1 MKAQL
6 KPASHS
12 ELEEFNRR
20 RFMWYFSSMGLG
32 AAFFPGALVAIAGDR
47 EKISAE
53 MIKQAEKIAG
63 LEFSDEERQQMVEDV
78 NCFRDGFESLRSL
91 HMGNSVPLSLYFNPV
106 PPGKKLPEK
115 KRTFKIGKV
124 RAKNP
129 ARIEDLAF
137 YPVTHLAEL
146 LKSRRITSE
155 ELTKMYLSRLKKHD
169 AALKCVVT
177 LTEELALKQAQQ
189 ADREIKA
196 GKYRGLLHGIPWGV
210 KDIFSKKGYR
220 TTWGAGIYQDQVFNE
235 DATVVKRLEE
245 AGAVLL
251 AKLSLG
257 ELASGDRWFGGQ
269 TRNPWNS
276 EWPSGGSS
284 AGSAAATAAGLVGF
298 AIGTESTLSLVG
310 PARVCGATALR
321 PSFGRV
327 SRNGVMTVSWSFD
340 KVGPIC
346 RTVEDCAII
355 LNAIHGRDYID
366 HSVLDVPFNW
376 DHTCDV
382 SRLRVGFVESYLT
395 MEPRDEWHGFMLDS
409 YKDAFQRLKGMGIKL
424 VPIEKP
430 TEQWNKFGLI
440 MVTEAAAAHD
450 ELTISGKDKLLT
462 NSPWAQTFRMCRF
475 IPAVEYIQANRART
489 LRIQEID
496 KLFDQVD
503 VLLGCFFNL
512 ANLVGLPEV
521 VIPYGFNKYGTPNY
535 ISFTGKLFGEE
546 EILSLAYAV
555 QEATDY
561 HLKHPKLA

>member
-1 MKAQL
+1 MKTPEQS
-6 KPASHS
+6 ASES
-12 ELEEFNRR
+12 EREEFNRR
-20 RFMWYFSSMGLG
+20 RFVKYFSSIGFG
-32 AAFFPGALVAIAGDR
+32 AALLPGALAAVARDS

-53 MIKQAEKIAG
+53 MIKQAEQIAG
-63 LEFSDEERQQMVEDV
+63 LQFSDQERQAMVDDL
-78 NCFRDGFESLRSL
+78 NRFRDGFESLRSL
-91 HMGNSVPLSLYFNPV
+91 HMTNAVPLSLYFNPV

-115 KRTFKIGKV
+115 RRPFTIGRV
-124 RAKNP
+124 RVDTP
-129 ARIEDLAF
+129 TSIEAVAF
-137 YPVTHLAEL
+137 YPVTHLAKL
-146 LKSRRITSE
+146 LKSRQITSE
-155 ELTKMYLSRLKKHD
+155 QLTLMYLSRLKQYD
-169 AALKCVVT
+169 ATLKCVVT
-177 LTEELALKQAQQ
+177 LTEELALKQARQ
-189 ADREIKA
+189 ADREMKA

-210 KDIFSKKGYR
+210 KDIFSTKGYR
-220 TTWGAGIYQDQVFNE
+220 TTWGASIYQDQVFDE

-251 AKLSLG
+251 AKLSVG
-257 ELASGDRWFGGQ
+257 ELATGDRWFGGQ
-269 TRNPWNS
+269 TRNPWNP

-284 AGSAAATAAGLVGF
+284 AGPAAATAAGLVGF
-298 AIGTESTLSLVG
+298 AIGTETTASLVG

-346 RTVEDCAII
+346 RTVEDCAVVF
-355 LNAIHGRDYID
+355 NTIHGRDHID

-382 SRLRVGFVESYLT
+382 SRFRVGFVESYLT
-395 MEPRDEWHGFMLDS
+395 MKPRDESQGFMLES
-409 YKDAFQRLKGMGIKL
+409 YKDAVKRVKRMGIQL
-424 VPIEKP
+424 IPIERP
-430 TEQWNKFGLI
+430 SEQWNKFGLI

-462 NSPWAQTFRMCRF
+462 NSPWAETFRMCRF

-489 LRIQEID
+489 LRIQEVD

-503 VLLGCFFNL
+503 VLLGSFINF

-535 ISFTGKLFGEE
+535 ISVTGRLFGEE